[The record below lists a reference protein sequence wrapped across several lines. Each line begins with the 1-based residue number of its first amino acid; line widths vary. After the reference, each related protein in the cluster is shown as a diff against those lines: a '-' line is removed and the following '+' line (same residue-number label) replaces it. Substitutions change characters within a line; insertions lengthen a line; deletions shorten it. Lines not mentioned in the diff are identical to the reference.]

1 MKISSNQYYEVL
13 TKQLAKQQESI
24 GELQTQLATG
34 KKTAVPAAIL
44 SHLWKG

>member
-34 KKTAVPAAIL
+34 KKTAVPSSDIESSL
-44 SHLWKG
+44 EG